1 MHDFRERRART
12 DESAARPARPAA
24 EARVASGPRR
34 GRSGPSAVA
43 FVPALALGALLA
55 AGCVSDAPQPTRD
68 PLLERVPKSALGL
81 QADVAWLA
89 ADAREG
95 RRAGTPGESASAQWL
110 AEQCAMIGLE
120 PAGEDGYFQRFAV
133 PLAPRVGDA
142 SSVGKPIH
150 MPRGEHAGEPAFAQ
164 VRGGSEP
171 LFCSSSGT
179 ARGPLVF
186 RGYGIVDEEREWNDY
201 ADGDVDGA
209 IVMVLRGTPPG
220 DDGSWGFGASV
231 LHKVMTAKRHGAAA
245 VIVTQA
251 DADEPGLRFEDG
263 REANAGIPC
272 LFVEPGLAAR
282 LWASDGQELGAAQVS
297 AFEAMLADARP
308 QAGPELVQLTADVRR
323 DDGVAT
329 NVLARL
335 RGRGEAPTIVVG
347 AHYDHLGRGGTGSL
361 APDAVGQIH
370 NGADDNASGT
380 AAVLEIARWL
390 AARDEAPAGDVVFAL
405 WSGEELGLIGS
416 RHWVAHPTVRLDEV
430 SMNLNLDMVGRAES
444 NGLEVLGV
452 GTSPRFEELVRA
464 SAREAGMATSIETSG
479 FGVGGSDHQSF
490 LDVGIPALHLFT
502 GLHDDYHRPTDDLVG
517 FEEEGAAR
525 VVALSVDFIGR
536 AQAAGAL
543 PFVAPPSDPNQRG
556 GRRGFD
562 VRFGSRPADY
572 GESGGLTLAGV
583 SPGSPAERA
592 GLMAG
597 DTLLEV
603 GGVTIDTIQDFVYV
617 LRTHKPGDVVRT
629 VYRRDGAEESV
640 LVTLDSNVVE

>member
-1 MHDFRERRART
+1 MSRMHDFRERRART
-12 DESAARPARPAA
+12 DDSPAVPTVLAPTRRRRPRAAAA
-24 EARVASGPRR
+24 V
-34 GRSGPSAVA
+34 V
-43 FVPALALGALLA
+43 LGALLA
-55 AGCVSDAPQPTRD
+55 SACVSDGPQPTRE
-68 PLLERVPKSALGL
+68 PLLDRVPKSALGL

-120 PAGEDGYFQRFAV
+120 PAGEDGYFQRFSV

-142 SSVGKPIH
+142 SSVGKPIR
-150 MPRGEHAGEPAFAQ
+150 MPRGDHAGEPACAQ
-164 VRGGSEP
+164 VRGGSQP

-179 ARGPLVF
+179 VRGPLVF

-209 IVMVLRGTPPG
+209 VVMVLRGTP
-220 DDGSWGFGASV
+220 DDGESWGFGASV

-251 DADEPGLRFEDG
+251 DASAPGLRFEDG

-272 LFVEPGLAAR
+272 LYVEPGLAAR
-282 LWASDGQELGAAQVS
+282 LWASDGEALDAAQTR

-308 QAGPELVQLTADVRR
+308 QAGPELVRLTADVRR
-323 DDGVAT
+323 EDGVAT

-390 AARDEAPAGDVVFAL
+390 SSRDERPAGDVVFAL

-416 RHWVAHPTVRLDEV
+416 RHWVAHPTVPLDEV
-430 SMNLNLDMVGRAES
+430 SMNLNLDMIGRAES

-464 SAREAGMATSIETSG
+464 SAQVAGMSTSLETSG

-502 GLHDDYHRPTDDLVG
+502 GLHDDYHRPTDDLVR

-525 VVALSVDFIGR
+525 VVALSVDFLGR
-536 AQAAGAL
+536 AQAAGDL
-543 PFVAPPSDPNQRG
+543 QFVEPPSDPNERG

-572 GESGGLTLAGV
+572 GETGGLTLAGV
-583 SPGSPAERA
+583 APGSPADRA